1 MQFQLHRNGQTQT
14 LDLDAL
20 RQLARD
26 GHLAQD
32 EWVFDE
38 RTNAWVGAVQ
48 IAEMRD
54 AWNLAENERTVAVQL
69 SPETLAALA
78 AQQAANTAKAAAA
91 KAAAA
96 AASPAPVSVPAPA
109 PVPASVPASV
119 PAPAPVPTPAKSS
132 RHLMFAGIALAVA
145 VAVAAAVM
153 LIK

>member
-14 LDLDAL
+14 LDLNAL
-20 RQLARD
+20 RQMARD

-38 RTNAWVGAVQ
+38 RTQAWVGAAQ

-54 AWNLAENERTVAVQL
+54 AWNLAEDERTVAVQL

-78 AQQAANTAKAAAA
+78 AQQAANAAKSAAAKAA
-91 KAAAA
+91 AAAA
-96 AASPAPVSVPAPA
+96 AASPAPVPVSAPVPVPVPVTA
-109 PVPASVPASV
+109 PVPAK
-119 PAPAPVPTPAKSS
+119 TS

-145 VAVAAAVM
+145 VAVAAAVI

>member
-38 RTNAWVGAVQ
+38 RTKAWVGAVQ

-96 AASPAPVSVPAPA
+96 AAAASPVSAPASVPVPVPA
-109 PVPASVPASV
+109 PVPAPA
-119 PAPAPVPTPAKSS
+119 PAKSS

>member
-38 RTNAWVGAVQ
+38 RTKAWVGAVQ

-96 AASPAPVSVPAPA
+96 AAAASPAPPPVAVPTPAPA
-109 PVPASVPASV
+109 PVA
-119 PAPAPVPTPAKSS
+119 APAPAKSS

>member
-119 PAPAPVPTPAKSS
+119 PAPAPVSTPAKSS